1 MVKKL
6 ILLYPLLEY
15 ISYTHFKCC
24 LYLSK
29 TFLICSLFNPFFIF
43 FTSSLFNNIFIDLNF
58 SSISLKFFLSLY
70 FQIFGSKLSSL
81 FKSLFFSKSIFKL
94 TLLYIKFFLSIDNKI
109 SFDSSSSIKLRQG
122 FDDKSIRFSINDSS
136 VKTLSFS
143 SLLII
148 LFYSF
153 YFLYF
158 LFSIYS

>member
-1 MVKKL
+1 MFNN
-6 ILLYPLLEY
+6 IL
-15 ISYTHFKCC
+15 
-24 LYLSK
+24 
-29 TFLICSLFNPFFIF
+29 LICSLFNPFFIF

-94 TLLYIKFFLSIDNKI
+94 ILLYIKFFLSIDNKI

-148 LFYSF
+148 LFFSSSF
-153 YFLYF
+153 FIFFLLLF
-158 LFSIYS
+158 LISSDKGLCRKTLSNPPFQHFWK